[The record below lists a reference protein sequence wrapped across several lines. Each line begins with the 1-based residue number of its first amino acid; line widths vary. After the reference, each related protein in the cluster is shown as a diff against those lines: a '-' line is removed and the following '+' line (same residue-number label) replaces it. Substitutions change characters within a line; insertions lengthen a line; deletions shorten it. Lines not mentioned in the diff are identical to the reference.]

1 MIAQVVID
9 LKTFELRNR
18 YFDYIIPVKFQGMI
32 QKGMRVIVPFGSKD
46 KKRLGYVCNLVN
58 FSYFATKELSEVLDV
73 EPSIDSELFLLAEEI
88 LKIPFISKALVYETV
103 IPKGLLINYQKKV
116 LLFNKEAISEEILK
130 KFNNKNEWLLNNS
143 EYKKFGVELNKLA
156 CKLNVVKIQTLLKP
170 RYSEKKETFYHFNPI
185 YNDYNQIYLTTKEKY
200 VVEKL
205 KKKLNIKKID
215 FLKFSS
221 YAVINNL
228 LKKGIILKYEK
239 NFNEFFLNHN
249 FSLSKTKEVN
259 LNEEQTETLRQ
270 IDLNKNKV
278 YLLYGKTGT
287 GKTEVYLKLIETI
300 IKNKRQVLILVP
312 EIILIA
318 PLAQRLKSKFTE
330 EKISI
335 MHSLLSPKEKYNQYK
350 MIKNQ
355 EASIVLGTRSAIFSP
370 LQSLGIIIIDEEHD
384 ESFIQKETSLSY
396 DVKELAKI
404 RTKYHNVPLILGSA
418 TPSLESHYN
427 VQKNIYKLLTLNKR
441 VLVNHFPLIKL
452 VDMKEELKKGN
463 LEPFSFELKKK
474 LNETLKKNEQA
485 IIFINTKG
493 YAPFLL
499 CRFCGYVP
507 RCIKCNIS
515 LTFYQKK
522 NILKCNH
529 CGFILEFKLV
539 CPKCNQKKIKTFSIG
554 IEYLENYLKQ
564 NFPKVIIKRT
574 DADTISKIG
583 EYENIWNEFNQ
594 NKAQILLGTQMISK
608 GLDFSNVTFVG
619 IIAADNLLKIPDF
632 KASEKTFQ
640 LLMQTSGR
648 SGRTK
653 QGTVIIQSYD
663 IDNYIIKSVSCY
675 QEKYVLKKLLYE
687 RKISQLP
694 PFNYLSKILIC
705 HESYLQVFLISKNIK
720 YILEQTYNKKEMI
733 VLGPILSL
741 ISKKNNKYRIL
752 LTLKY
757 FKWPLNLDFILKYN
771 VLKNADIFFDR
782 FANLF

>member
-1 MIAQVVID
+1 MIAQVVVD

-18 YFDYIIPVKFQGMI
+18 HFDYLIPKEFQGMI
-32 QKGMRVIVPFGSKD
+32 QKGMRVIVPFGLKD
-46 KKRLGYVCNLVN
+46 NKRLGYVCDLVDY
-58 FSYFATKELSEVLDV
+58 SEFATKELYEVLDV
-73 EPSIDSELFLLAEEI
+73 EPSIDFELFLLAEEI

-103 IPKGLLINYQKKV
+103 IPKGLLVNYQKKA
-116 LLFNKEAISEEILK
+116 LLLNKEGISEEIIQ
-130 KFNNKNEWLLNNS
+130 KFNNKNEWLLSKS

-156 CKLNVVKIQTLLKP
+156 CKFNVLKIKTLLKP
-170 RYSEKKETFYHFNPI
+170 RYSEKKEIFYCFNPI
-185 YNDYNQIYLTTKEKY
+185 YNDYNQIHLTPKEKC
-200 VVEKL
+200 VIEKL
-205 KKKLNIKKID
+205 KQILNIKKKE
-215 FLKFSS
+215 FLKFSP
-221 YAVINNL
+221 YVVINNL

-239 NFNEFFLNHN
+239 NFNEFFLHHN
-249 FSLSKTKEVN
+249 FSLLKNKEVI
-259 LNEEQTETLRQ
+259 LNQEQTETLKQ
-270 IDLNKNKV
+270 INLNKNKV

-287 GKTEVYLKLIETI
+287 GKTEIYLKLIEEI
-300 IKNKRQVLILVP
+300 IKKKRQVLILVP

-335 MHSLLSPKEKYNQYK
+335 IHSLLTFKEKYNQYK

-355 EASIVLGTRSAIFSP
+355 EAKIVLGTRSAIFSP

-384 ESFIQKETSLSY
+384 ESFIQKESPPLSY

-404 RTKYHNVPLILGSA
+404 RAKYHNIPLILGSA
-418 TPSLESHYN
+418 TPSLESYYN
-427 VQKNIYKLLTLNKR
+427 VQQNIYKLLTLNKR
-441 VLVNHFPLIKL
+441 ILVDNFPLIKL

-507 RCIKCNIS
+507 KCNECNIS
-515 LTFYQKK
+515 LTFYKK
-522 NILKCNH
+522 ENLLKCNH
-529 CGFILEFKLV
+529 CGFVLEFKLI
-539 CPKCNQKKIKTFSIG
+539 CPKCNQKKIKTFGIG

-564 NFPKVIIKRT
+564 NFPKIKIKRSDT
-574 DADTISKIG
+574 DTITKIS

-619 IIAADNLLKIPDF
+619 IIAVDNLLKIPDF

-648 SGRTK
+648 AGRTK

-663 IDNYIIKSVSCY
+663 IDNYIIKSVAYY
-675 QEKYVLKKLLYE
+675 QEKYVLQKLLEE
-687 RKISQLP
+687 RKISKLP
-694 PFNYLSKILIC
+694 PFSYVSKILIC
-705 HESYLQVFLISKNIK
+705 HESYLQVFSISKNIK
-720 YILEQTYNKKEMI
+720 DILEQKYNKKMI

-757 FKWPLNLDFILKYN
+757 FEWPLNLDFILKDN
-771 VLKNADIFFDR
+771 ILKNADIFFDR

>member
-9 LKTFELRNR
+9 LKAFTLRNR
-18 YFDYIIPVKFQGMI
+18 HFDYIIPEKFHGMI
-32 QKGMRVIVPFGSKD
+32 QKGMRVIVPFGLKD
-46 KKRLGYVCNLVN
+46 NKRLGYVCDLVN
-58 FSYFATKELSEVLDV
+58 YSDFAKKELLEVLDL
-73 EPSIDSELFLLAEEI
+73 EPCIDPELFLLAEEI

-116 LLFNKEAISEEILK
+116 LLFNKKGISEEIIQ
-130 KFNNKNEWLLNNS
+130 KFNNKNEWLLNDS

-156 CKLNVVKIQTLLKP
+156 CKLDILKIQTLLKP
-170 RYSEKKETFYHFNPI
+170 RYSEKKETFYYFNPI
-185 YNDYNQIYLTTKEKY
+185 CKDYHQIQLNPKEKH
-200 VVEKL
+200 VIEQFKTT
-205 KKKLNIKKID
+205 LNIKKID
-215 FLKFSS
+215 FLKFST

-239 NFNEFFLNHN
+239 NLNDFILHHN
-249 FSLSKTKEVN
+249 FSLSKNKKVT
-259 LNEEQTETLRQ
+259 LNQEQEEALGQ

-287 GKTEVYLKLIETI
+287 GKTEVYLKLIEKI
-300 IKNKRQVLILVP
+300 LKNKRQVLILVP

-335 MHSLLSPKEKYNQYK
+335 MHSLLSSKERYNQYK

-355 EASIVLGTRSAIFSP
+355 EATIILGTRSAIFSP

-384 ESFIQKETSLSY
+384 ESFIQKEQVSY

-427 VQKNIYKLLTLNKR
+427 VQQNIYKLLTLNQR
-441 VLVNHFPLIKL
+441 ILVNNFPLIKL
-452 VDMKEELKKGN
+452 VDMKKELTKGN

-507 RCIKCNIS
+507 KCIECNIS
-515 LTFYQKK
+515 LTFYKKK
-522 NILKCNH
+522 NLLKCNH
-529 CGFILEFKLV
+529 CGFSLKFKLI
-539 CPKCNQKKIKTFSIG
+539 CPKCNQKKIKTFGIG

-564 NFPKVIIKRT
+564 NFPTITIKRS
-574 DADTISKIG
+574 DADTITKISQ
-583 EYENIWNEFNQ
+583 YENIWNEFNQ
-594 NKAQILLGTQMISK
+594 NKYQILLGTQIISK
-608 GLDFSNVTFVG
+608 GLDFSNVTLVG
-619 IIAADNLLKIPDF
+619 IIAADSLLKIPDF

-648 SGRTK
+648 AGRAK

-663 IDNYIIKSVSCY
+663 IDNYVIKSVASY
-675 QEKYVLKKLLYE
+675 QEKYVVQKLLDE

-694 PFNYLSKILIC
+694 PFNYVSKILIC
-705 HESYLQVFLISKNIK
+705 HESYLQVFSISKNIK
-720 YILEQTYNKKEMI
+720 YILEQKYNKKEMI
-733 VLGPILSL
+733 ILGPILSL

-757 FKWPLNLDFILKYN
+757 SKWPLNLDFILKDN
-771 VLKNADIFFDR
+771 ILKNADIFFDR
-782 FANLF
+782 FAHLF